1 MFVGKMIARLTSAP
15 SSCASALL
23 AIALTLA
30 PASFGQP
37 GNTFDLTG
45 PKIEIDVTRAG
56 TKLGIADVPNL
67 LPGDRLW
74 IHVDLPQDQSVRYL
88 LVVAFLRGT
97 TNPPP
102 ENWFTRAE
110 TWNRQTIAEGVTVI
124 VPVDAQQA
132 VLFLA
137 PETGGDFSSLR
148 AAVRSKPG
156 VFVRATQDLNQ
167 ASLDRTRSDRY
178 LEDIKGSAGL
188 DPKALHDRSVLL
200 ARTLGIKLEQQC
212 FDKPADEQS
221 SCLTQNTDQLVLD
234 DGHTES
240 MVAALTTGPSS
251 DLMGAISATSIAGGG
266 FYSAYVG
273 AVVDL
278 ARILGNLHT
287 AAYQYIPALALPK
300 GSELNLKLNNPP
312 SFRNPKSVLVVG
324 LPAVE
329 AAQLPPLRAVN
340 AEEIFCLQKTPLV
353 LPIEGAPLVYSTGI
367 AHDFILRI
375 KGKGGSTIDLPAK
388 PDATQG
394 GFVIDAHALPN
405 ASLDTEMTATL
416 RGNWGFDAFDGPS
429 FHLRSAHSST
439 WSVKPEDRGALIA
452 GRADLL
458 HVHSECAVCVADVT
472 VQDDQHKS
480 LKTTWKAVKPDELE
494 IEVPL
499 KDETTG
505 LLKFQLKQFGM
516 NGSDELVLQ
525 TYAEAAELEQF
536 KINAGDQQGVLTGRR
551 LDEVNSFELKGIRFV
566 PTKLSRAD
574 KKDELQLAAANS
586 SASAP
591 LQTNEK
597 LVAHV
602 DLKDGRVL
610 DLQTTV
616 DNPRPKV
623 ELISKTV
630 QPGASRSP
638 VQLKGL
644 DELAQDGRLSF
655 FLKTD
660 VPESFPRSEKIEVAS
675 VDDSFHVMLGVDDGN
690 LILQNS
696 QTLLAILDPLKSFG
710 PSAFG
715 HLRFRPVQAGGEAG
729 DWQPLVT
736 LVRIPSLKEIRCP
749 GAPDKQCRLIGA
761 NLFLLDSVAS
771 DSEFA
776 HSISVPIGFPD
787 STLNVPR
794 PNGTLLYI
802 KLRDDPG
809 TVNPMVLAVLPDE
822 E

>member
-30 PASFGQP
+30 PASFAQP

-324 LPAVE
+324 LPRREKRPVAT
-329 AAQLPPLRAVN
+329 ASRRQRRGN
-340 AEEIFCLQKTPLV
+340 F
-353 LPIEGAPLVYSTGI
+353 S
-367 AHDFILRI
+367 
-375 KGKGGSTIDLPAK
+375 PAK
-388 PDATQG
+388 
-394 GFVIDAHALPN
+394 N
-405 ASLDTEMTATL
+405 AAGSSNRGVCRSKLIPRGSLTIY
-416 RGNWGFDAFDGPS
+416 F
-429 FHLRSAHSST
+429 
-439 WSVKPEDRGALIA
+439 
-452 GRADLL
+452 
-458 HVHSECAVCVADVT
+458 
-472 VQDDQHKS
+472 
-480 LKTTWKAVKPDELE
+480 
-494 IEVPL
+494 
-499 KDETTG
+499 
-505 LLKFQLKQFGM
+505 
-516 NGSDELVLQ
+516 
-525 TYAEAAELEQF
+525 
-536 KINAGDQQGVLTGRR
+536 
-551 LDEVNSFELKGIRFV
+551 
-566 PTKLSRAD
+566 
-574 KKDELQLAAANS
+574 
-586 SASAP
+586 
-591 LQTNEK
+591 
-597 LVAHV
+597 
-602 DLKDGRVL
+602 
-610 DLQTTV
+610 
-616 DNPRPKV
+616 
-623 ELISKTV
+623 
-630 QPGASRSP
+630 
-638 VQLKGL
+638 
-644 DELAQDGRLSF
+644 
-655 FLKTD
+655 
-660 VPESFPRSEKIEVAS
+660 
-675 VDDSFHVMLGVDDGN
+675 
-690 LILQNS
+690 
-696 QTLLAILDPLKSFG
+696 
-710 PSAFG
+710 
-715 HLRFRPVQAGGEAG
+715 
-729 DWQPLVT
+729 
-736 LVRIPSLKEIRCP
+736 
-749 GAPDKQCRLIGA
+749 
-761 NLFLLDSVAS
+761 
-771 DSEFA
+771 
-776 HSISVPIGFPD
+776 
-787 STLNVPR
+787 
-794 PNGTLLYI
+794 
-802 KLRDDPG
+802 
-809 TVNPMVLAVLPDE
+809 
-822 E
+822 